1 MPDAGGRIPP
11 VAIPRVP
18 WCLRCKL
25 VDCVCPPVDA
35 VATERID
42 VPPVDRR
49 RVHRFATPVVTERR
63 SARLL
68 S

>member
-11 VAIPRVP
+11 VSIPRVP
-18 WCLRCKL
+18 WCATCKL
-25 VDCVCPPVDA
+25 VACVCPPA
-35 VATERID
+35 SIPLPP

-49 RVHRFATPVVTERR
+49 LPHAFMTPVVHERR